1 VKSILFYIGF
11 GLGLMLAAA
20 RPVTAQ
26 LQYRN
31 PILAGFYPD
40 PSICRVGRDYYLVN
54 STFAYYPG
62 LPVFHSRDLV
72 NWRQIGNAMD
82 RPEQLNLTGAGVSR
96 GLFAPTIRYHNGVF
110 YITCTFVDRVG
121 NFVITAK
128 DPRGPWTNPVALP
141 GIDGIDPS
149 LFFDDDGKAYIVYNS
164 IPPDNKPL
172 YEGHRTIRIRGFDP
186 LTAQAT
192 GEDRILVN
200 GGSDLQKNPVWIE
213 GPHLFKKEG
222 YYYLLAAEG
231 GTEHNHS
238 EVVFRSAA
246 IAGPYTPGA
255 NNPILTQ
262 RQLDPGRPSP
272 ITSTG
277 HADFVQTPGGSWWAV
292 FLGCR
297 PYAGDYYNIG
307 RETFM
312 APVTWTDDWP
322 VIIPP
327 GAIVQDH
334 YPVPFPATTQRVI
347 DPFNGELVFK
357 DDFNTRT
364 LDPSLLFLRTPL
376 RDWYSLS
383 EKKGWLTLDLQPE
396 TCAGTDNPAF
406 IGHRQQQ
413 VEGYAATALEFA
425 PQAENEKAGLL
436 VFQNETHFYFIARS
450 IADHLP
456 VVQLFRSV
464 IPLPAGNAV
473 PSLPGDAA
481 QMNNQMEILATQAL
495 DSSFAGTGELQLKI
509 VSKGNGYSFFY
520 AQKKNEWR
528 PLKENVDATFLSTK
542 AAGGFVGCIYAL
554 YATSLGLPSKAKAY
568 FDWMVCGPL

>member
-1 VKSILFYIGF
+1 
-11 GLGLMLAAA
+11 M
-20 RPVTAQ
+20 Q
-26 LQYRN
+26 
-31 PILAGFYPD
+31 
-40 PSICRVGRDYYLVN
+40 
-54 STFAYYPG
+54 
-62 LPVFHSRDLV
+62 
-72 NWRQIGNAMD
+72 
-82 RPEQLNLTGAGVSR
+82 
-96 GLFAPTIRYHNGVF
+96 
-110 YITCTFVDRVG
+110 
-121 NFVITAK
+121 
-128 DPRGPWTNPVALP
+128 TN
-141 GIDGIDPS
+141 
-149 LFFDDDGKAYIVYNS
+149 
-164 IPPDNKPL
+164 
-172 YEGHRTIRIRGFDP
+172 
-186 LTAQAT
+186 

-200 GGSDLQKNPVWIE
+200 GGSNLEKKPVWIE
-213 GPHLFKKEG
+213 GPHLFKKDG

-231 GTEHNHS
+231 GTDHNHS

-246 IAGPYTPGA
+246 ITGPYSTGA

-262 RQLDPGRPSP
+262 RQLDPVRPSP

-277 HADFVQTPGGSWWAV
+277 HADFVQTPAGSWWAV

-297 PYAGDYYNIG
+297 PYAGDYYNTG

-312 APVTWTDDWP
+312 APVTWADDWP
-322 VIIPP
+322 VITAP

-334 YPVPFPATTQRVI
+334 YPVPFPAATQRVTN
-347 DPFNGELVFK
+347 PFNGELVFK
-357 DDFNTRT
+357 DEFNTRT
-364 LDPSLLFLRTPL
+364 LDHSLLFLRTPL

-413 VEGYAATALEFA
+413 SEGYAATALEFA

-450 IADHLP
+450 IADHQP

-473 PSLPGDAA
+473 PSLPGDAD
-481 QMNNQMEILATQAL
+481 QGNNQMEVLATQPL
-495 DSSFAGTGELQLKI
+495 DSSFAATGELQLKI
-509 VSKGNGYSFFY
+509 VSKGNTYSFY
-520 AQKKNEWR
+520 YGQRKNEWH
-528 PLKENVDATFLSTK
+528 PLKENVDAIFLSTK

-568 FDWMVCGPL
+568 FDWMACGPL